1 MRMSKITFEGYKS
14 AIKSKYQSYKLE
26 DPTGILLNPSPAQ
39 LRNLCLILFDNSL
52 SINDENSLRVFLNV
66 KEGDD
71 LRRAIA
77 KFEIAK
83 FRPIISFLI
92 GDKDSDNTARIEL
105 AAILINF
112 EMRPYNKFLKA
123 ELIAKKPKTILE
135 DSIQSKIEEDT
146 FVDLTTEIQQK
157 SFVGNSTTYA
167 VRGKPKPRIVYFV
180 SAFSLIFLMV
190 GLMVWN
196 LYNVKDCMV
205 WNEDHY
211 EVVSCD
217 EVSNSMSLLG
227 PIVHKKEEGIISNFK
242 KIKVCDTTSFFKM
255 GKPCVWYGKCFD
267 GNYEYFTAPGLHPE
281 TERTLKPITQ
291 YIIDRHILKKKEN

>member
-1 MRMSKITFEGYKS
+1 MCRITFEEYKS

-39 LRNLCLILFDNSL
+39 LRNLCLMLFDNSL

-66 KEGDD
+66 KEGED

-105 AAILINF
+105 AAILVDF
-112 EMRPYNKFLKA
+112 EKRPYNKFLKEEA
-123 ELIAKKPKTILE
+123 IVKKPKNILE
-135 DSIQSKIEEDT
+135 VPVQSAIKEET
-146 FVDLTTEIQQK
+146 VVDLTTEIQQK
-157 SFVGNSTTYA
+157 AFVGNSTNYT
-167 VRGKPKPRIVYFV
+167 VRGKPKPRIVYLV
-180 SAFSLIFLMV
+180 SAFSLIIFMA
-190 GLMVWN
+190 GLVVWN
-196 LYNVKDCMV
+196 LYNVRDCMV

-211 EVVSCD
+211 EAVSCD
-217 EVSNSMSLLG
+217 EVPNSMSLLE
-227 PIVHKKEEGIISNFK
+227 PIVLKKEDGIILNFK

-281 TERTLKPITQ
+281 TEKTLKPITQ

>member
-1 MRMSKITFEGYKS
+1 MCKITFEEYKS

-39 LRNLCLILFDNSL
+39 LRNLCLMLFDNSL

-66 KEGDD
+66 KEGED

-105 AAILINF
+105 AAILVDF
-112 EMRPYNKFLKA
+112 EKRPYNKFLK
-123 ELIAKKPKTILE
+123 EEVIAKKPKAILE
-135 DSIQSKIEEDT
+135 VPMQSAIKEET
-146 FVDLTTEIQQK
+146 VVDLTTEIQPK
-157 SFVGNSTTYA
+157 AFVGNSTNFT
-167 VRGKPKPRIVYFV
+167 VRGKPKPRIVYLV
-180 SAFSLIFLMV
+180 SAFSLVIFMV
-190 GLMVWN
+190 GLVAWN
-196 LYNVKDCMV
+196 LCNIRDCMV
-205 WNEDHY
+205 WSEDHY

-217 EVSNSMSLLG
+217 EISNSKSLFG
-227 PIVHKKEEGIISNFK
+227 PTVLKKEEGIISKFK

-255 GKPCVWYGKCFD
+255 GKPSVWYGKSFNGD
-267 GNYEYFTAPGLHPE
+267 YECFTAPGLHPE
-281 TERTLKPITQ
+281 TEKTLKPITQ